1 MSSIDTLKQKM
12 ISAVDSRR
20 EEIIA
25 VAEKI
30 LHNPELGYREVKTAA
45 LVAAELQKLGLT
57 PRCGLAVTGVR
68 ADIDSGR
75 PGPKIAIMGELDAL
89 PVPSHTFADPE
100 TGAAHACGHHAQLAM
115 MLGAAAA
122 LVPVVKELSGSLA
135 FIAVPAEEFQSL
147 EYCRELIASG
157 KISYCGGK
165 PELIRQGVLDDIDA
179 VLLIHAG
186 HDTFTPESFNGFCMK
201 QILFQQESFSQLHY
215 RPNSLSWI
223 IFNIT
228 SNR

>member
-89 PVPSHTFADPE
+89 PVPSHTF
-100 TGAAHACGHHAQLAM
+100 LAG
-115 MLGAAAA
+115 L
-122 LVPVVKELSGSLA
+122 
-135 FIAVPAEEFQSL
+135 PA
-147 EYCRELIASG
+147 RARAI
-157 KISYCGGK
+157 
-165 PELIRQGVLDDIDA
+165 
-179 VLLIHAG
+179 
-186 HDTFTPESFNGFCMK
+186 
-201 QILFQQESFSQLHY
+201 FS
-215 RPNSLSWI
+215 RI
-223 IFNIT
+223 
-228 SNR
+228 